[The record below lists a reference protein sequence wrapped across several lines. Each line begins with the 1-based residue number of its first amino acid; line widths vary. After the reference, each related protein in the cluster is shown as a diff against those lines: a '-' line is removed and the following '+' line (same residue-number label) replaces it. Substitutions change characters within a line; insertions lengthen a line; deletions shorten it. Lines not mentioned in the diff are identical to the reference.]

1 MEKLVLK
8 IRCSFF
14 QDCPGHKIKM
24 TIDLVPLSQLPS
36 RYGIARSNLYT
47 RIKEL
52 KIESVK
58 QGRKAFVTAEQLELL
73 DGLHAHLERGGTI
86 LGFIQILKKRGH
98 QSALVSTTEPSD
110 SYLATTVNPSEPI
123 IAINP
128 TALVSTI
135 ETVVKRLIPPSHN
148 RLNYLKELE
157 EAYHN
162 GWLLSTSEV
171 SDLLGLTPKTI
182 ANYGQ
187 EFDDAGFTF
196 SRVGTRKGGEI
207 AWLIDKQ
214 SDLTESNSGSTK
226 AVREAFSDVFDPED

>member
-1 MEKLVLK
+1 
-8 IRCSFF
+8 
-14 QDCPGHKIKM
+14 M

-58 QGRKAFVTAEQLELL
+58 QGRKAFVTSEQLELL

-86 LGFIQILKKRGH
+86 LGFLQIIKKRGH
-98 QSALVSTTEPSD
+98 QLAIVPNSD
-110 SYLATTVNPSEPI
+110 RTNSYLAATTNASEPI

-128 TALVSTI
+128 TILVSTI
-135 ETVVKRLIPPSHN
+135 ETVVKRLVPQSNTNN

-157 EAYHN
+157 EAYQN

-171 SDLLGLTPKTI
+171 SDLLGLAPKTI
-182 ANYGQ
+182 ASYGQ
-187 EFDDAGFTF
+187 EFNDAGFSF
-196 SRVGTRKGGEI
+196 ARVGTRKGGEI
-207 AWLIDKQ
+207 AWSIDKQ
-214 SDLTESNSGSTK
+214 SQWNEPDVSSTQ
-226 AVREAFSDVFDPED
+226 AVREAFSDVFDP

>member
-1 MEKLVLK
+1 
-8 IRCSFF
+8 
-14 QDCPGHKIKM
+14 M
-24 TIDLVPLSQLPS
+24 TIDLIPLSQLPS

-58 QGRKAFVTAEQLELL
+58 QGRKAFITAEQLELL

-98 QSALVSTTEPSD
+98 QSALVSMGEHSI
-110 SYLATTVNPSEPI
+110 SYQPERANAAEPI

-135 ETVVKRLIPPSHN
+135 ETVVKRLVPQSNN

-157 EAYHN
+157 EAYQN

-171 SDLLGLTPKTI
+171 SDLLGLSPKTI
-182 ANYGQ
+182 ASYGL
-187 EFDDAGFTF
+187 EFNDAGFTF
-196 SRVGTRKGGEI
+196 TRVGTRKGGEI
-207 AWLIDKQ
+207 AWSIDKQ
-214 SDLTESNSGSTK
+214 SNWMESGADSTK
-226 AVREAFSDVFDPED
+226 AVKEAFSDVFDP

>member
-1 MEKLVLK
+1 
-8 IRCSFF
+8 
-14 QDCPGHKIKM
+14 M

-86 LGFIQILKKRGH
+86 LGFLQILKKRGH
-98 QSALVSTTEPSD
+98 ESALVSTREPSA
-110 SYLATTVNPSEPI
+110 SYLATTVDTTEPI

-135 ETVVKRLIPPSHN
+135 EMVVKRLIPQSHN

-157 EAYHN
+157 EAYQN
-162 GWLLSTSEV
+162 CWLLSTSEV

-182 ANYGQ
+182 AHYGQ
-187 EFDDAGFTF
+187 EFNDAGFSF
-196 SRVGTRKGGEI
+196 ARAGTRKGGEI
-207 AWLIDKQ
+207 AWSIDKQ
-214 SDLTESNSGSTK
+214 SDLTESNCSSTK
-226 AVREAFSDVFDPED
+226 AVREAFSDVFDP